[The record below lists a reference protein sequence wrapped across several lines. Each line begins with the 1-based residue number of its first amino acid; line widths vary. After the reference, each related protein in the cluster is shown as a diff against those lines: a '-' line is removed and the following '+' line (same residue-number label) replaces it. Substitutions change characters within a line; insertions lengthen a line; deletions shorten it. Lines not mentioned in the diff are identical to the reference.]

1 MEADVSEPAPAGQA
15 LSAGHEP
22 AAQYRELDAEAAV
35 AALYQFHAI
44 GLIRLA
50 TIMLGDRG
58 AAEDAVQDAFAA
70 LYRRYDSLAQPD
82 RALAYVR
89 SSILNGCRS
98 RLRTR
103 QRAARRDA
111 RVAPA
116 TVPGADY
123 DVLLGEEHREVLA
136 ALRRLPGRQRE
147 ALVLRFYLEM
157 SPSDVASAMGI
168 GEGTVKSTTSRA
180 LAALGKLLKE
190 ER

>member
-1 MEADVSEPAPAGQA
+1 MEADVSDSAPVRQA
-15 LSAGHEP
+15 LSAGHE
-22 AAQYRELDAEAAV
+22 AAAAHKEPDAETAV
-35 AALYQFHAI
+35 AALYQLHAT

-58 AAEDAVQDAFAA
+58 AAEDAVQDAFSA

-116 TVPGADY
+116 TIPGADY
-123 DVLLGEEHREVLA
+123 DVLLDEEHREVLT
-136 ALRRLPGRQRE
+136 ALRRLPDRQRE

-180 LAALGKLLKE
+180 LAALGKLLE
-190 ER
+190 GER

>member
-1 MEADVSEPAPAGQA
+1 MEVDVSDPAPVRQA
-15 LSAGHEP
+15 LSAGHE
-22 AAQYRELDAEAAV
+22 AAAAHKESDAQTAV
-35 AALYQFHAI
+35 AALYQLHAT

-58 AAEDAVQDAFAA
+58 AAEDAVQDAFSA

-123 DVLLGEEHREVLA
+123 DVLLDEEHREVLA
-136 ALRRLPGRQRE
+136 ALRRLPDRQRE

-157 SPSDVASAMGI
+157 SPSDVAGAMGI

-180 LAALGKLLKE
+180 LAALGKLLE
-190 ER
+190 GER